1 MEEDI
6 SICNV
11 CGEKTATKEKT
22 TWVVQVPY
30 GSIEHFTFTSFK
42 CSSCKEEIMGDDY
55 DAGVVPALNKS
66 RKASVINMLHFFE
79 QNHYKRSTLERIF
92 GLNQGDIDKYLEAD
106 VIEPSFVMLMLTYRS
121 FFPGLFDAA
130 DSGSGFNRCTIYG
143 PDGVERNKDV
153 GEE

>member
-1 MEEDI
+1 MEKD
-6 SICNV
+6 SLMCNICGNF
-11 CGEKTATKEKT
+11 TATKEKT
-22 TWVVQVPY
+22 TWVIQEPY
-30 GSIEHFTFTSFK
+30 GSIESFSFTTIK
-42 CSSCKEEIMGDDY
+42 CSSCEADIVGDDY

-66 RKASVINMLHFFE
+66 RKASVINILHFFE
-79 QNHYKRSTLERIF
+79 QNRYKRSTLERIF

-130 DSGSGFNRCTIYG
+130 DSGKGFNRCTIYG